1 MKMKKCSLAVSLAVL
16 AASASQT
23 TLAQGDLVL
32 EEVVVTA
39 QKRTENLQ
47 DVPSTVN
54 AVSGQQIED
63 LQLFEFADLEIATA
77 GLSLSNLDERNV
89 AVGLRG
95 VAQNPDSAASP
106 TVEVYWN
113 GLTIFTPYAF
123 DAIYDMSRVE
133 VLRGPQGVLQGKT
146 SPSGSIQLYT
156 RRASTD
162 GFSGFIHQAFS
173 DNDLMSTQVA
183 VNVPLIDDTLAIRVA
198 GNYVESAGQD
208 IENITTGENE
218 FKRSRGGRFSLHYSP
233 TDTLSMDIT
242 HQYGEA
248 TSNLMAHVAGSDPF
262 GTGKPDLGVFDRKAL
277 YEGRNTSLRRHSLSN
292 LTLNWEVM
300 GHELTYLYGYYN
312 NDSEALRDRDY
323 GNVIPNLERSQ
334 GVLLDQ
340 RYNIH
345 ELRIASTENETLEYT
360 AGLYYDNYTSYT
372 IVDPSTVNV
381 WFSPD
386 PSIPP
391 AFSLI
396 SVIDIPNPREN
407 FGVFGNL
414 KFNVTAATALQ
425 VGARWQKARA
435 FRATDVNTFLNGV
448 NVSFTELI
456 PNELKSET
464 SEAVTGSIKLMHY
477 WNDDILVYGSV
488 DKGYRPGGV
497 TISPTPLSANT
508 LIFEEEESISYEL
521 GFKATLSGGRATL
534 NGNIFYQSFDNYIA
548 RSEDIFA
555 DSNAAPG
562 GSGADGI
569 AETSIVGGITYNG
582 DAIIQG
588 FELEANSLLTENW
601 TLSTSLSYTDAKFD
615 GANIPTNFFNE
626 AGQAIIPADQAGA
639 EIATRVADSRVGE
652 EPNLSF
658 SATSEYGWDL
668 GANRAYIRGIF
679 KYNGSRGNDLVANA
693 DTSGYSVTNLY
704 LGYGASD
711 RQWEVTFWAKN
722 LFDKQALTRVYAED
736 VIASAATN
744 INFSAGYARIRI
756 IPEREIGV
764 SLKYN
769 FGG

>member
-1 MKMKKCSLAVSLAVL
+1 MKMNKCSLAVSLAVL
-16 AASASQT
+16 TSTANVA
-23 TLAQGDLVL
+23 AQGDLVL

-39 QKRTENLQ
+39 QKRSQNLQ

-54 AVSGQQIED
+54 AVSAEKIQD

-113 GLTIFTPYAF
+113 GMTIFTPFAF
-123 DAIYDMSRVE
+123 DAIYDLNRVE

-156 RRASTD
+156 QRATAD
-162 GFSGFIHQAFS
+162 AFSGYIHQSFS

-183 VNVPLIDDTLAIRVA
+183 ANIPLIDDVLAIRVA
-198 GNYVESAGQD
+198 GNYVESSGLGV
-208 IENITTGENE
+208 ENITTGENE
-218 FKRSRGGRFSLHYSP
+218 FKRSRGGRFSLHYAA

-242 HQYGEA
+242 HQYGES
-248 TSNLMAHVAGSDPF
+248 TSNLMAHVMGSDPYD
-262 GTGKPDLGVFDRKAL
+262 TGKPDLDAFDRKAL
-277 YEGRNTSLRRHSLSN
+277 FEGRNISQGRHSLSN

-312 NDSEALRDRDY
+312 NDSDAIRDRDY
-323 GNVIPNLERSQ
+323 GNVVPNLERTQ
-334 GVLLDQ
+334 GVYLEQ

-345 ELRIASTENETLEYT
+345 ELRVSSLNSERVEYT
-360 AGLYYDNYTSYT
+360 AGLYYDNYTSQT
-372 IVDPSTVNV
+372 AVDPSTVNL

-391 AFSLI
+391 AISLVA
-396 SVIDIPNPREN
+396 VIDIPNPREN
-407 FGVFGNL
+407 FGAFGNL
-414 KFNVTAATALQ
+414 KFNITEQTALQ
-425 VGARWQKARA
+425 VGARWQKTRA
-435 FRATDVNTFLNGV
+435 FRATDSTTFLNGNPV
-448 NVSFTELI
+448 AFTQLI
-456 PNELKSET
+456 PDELKSET
-464 SEAVTGSIKLMHY
+464 TTAVTGSVKLLHY
-477 WNDDILVYGSV
+477 LNDDIMVYGSL

-497 TISPTPLSANT
+497 TISPTALSADT
-508 LIFEEEESISYEL
+508 LIFEEEESLSYEL
-521 GFKATLSGGRATL
+521 GFKATLSEGRATL
-534 NGNIFYQSFDNYIA
+534 NGNLFYQSFDNYIA

-588 FELEANSLLTENW
+588 FELEANALLSEAW

-615 GANIPTNFFNE
+615 GANIPANYYND
-626 AGQAIIPADQAGA
+626 AGQAIIPDDQAGA
-639 EIATRVADSRVGE
+639 EVATRVSDSRVGE

-658 SATSEYGWDL
+658 SATSEYNWDL
-668 GANRAYIRGIF
+668 GAHRAYVRGIL
-679 KYNGSRGNDLVANA
+679 KYSGSRANDLVPNA
-693 DTSGYSVTNLY
+693 DTSGYSVTNMY

-711 RQWEVTFWAKN
+711 RQWEVSLWVKN
-722 LFDKQALTRVYAED
+722 LFDKEAITKIYAND
-736 VIASAATN
+736 VIASAVGSVSFN
-744 INFSAGYARIRI
+744 AGYARVRI
-756 IPEREIGV
+756 IPEREVGI
-764 SLKYN
+764 SMKYN